1 MDKELENIMQ
11 LQRYMS
17 TNPTL
22 EHRSGAVDCFCANV
36 EYQDCTL
43 GNLFLQNTEIVF
55 EHGYNNT
62 LKINE
67 LRPPYYGDFWLTKQ
81 DFIFKNGKL
90 HVSGVRR
97 DNGTKYLITI
107 G

>member
-22 EHRSGAVDCFCANV
+22 EHRSGAVDYFWADV
-36 EYQDCTL
+36 EYKDSSL
-43 GNLFLQNTEIVF
+43 GDLFLQNTAIIF

-62 LKINE
+62 LKINA
-67 LRPPYYGDFWLTKQ
+67 LRPAQRLGD
-81 DFIFKNGKL
+81 
-90 HVSGVRR
+90 V
-97 DNGTKYLITI
+97 Y
-107 G
+107 